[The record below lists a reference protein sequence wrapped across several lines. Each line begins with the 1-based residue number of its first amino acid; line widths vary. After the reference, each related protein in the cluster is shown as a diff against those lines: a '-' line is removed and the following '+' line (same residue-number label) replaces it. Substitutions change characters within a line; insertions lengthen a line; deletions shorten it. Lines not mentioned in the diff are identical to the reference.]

1 MFPPRTRP
9 ARILELE
16 VGGSA
21 RLECFAD
28 GNPEPAFQ
36 WWHTAEEGGDEEEKT
51 DADEVGVERATSK
64 INLIISYT
72 RNFSPLDAFKDF
84 FR

>member
-36 WWHTAEEGGDEEEKT
+36 WWHTAEEGDDEEEKT
-51 DADEVGVERATSK
+51 DADEVGGGKS
-64 INLIISYT
+64 
-72 RNFSPLDAFKDF
+72 NFKGKFNYLLHT
-84 FR
+84 